1 MKKASKWQYQ
11 LAKIIYYILFGFVAF
26 FCVVS
31 FLCGEFLIGVLSFAL
46 AALFF
51 FIARK
56 QSSIVKH
63 YDNVVPAAS
72 SSSISPAVNAPA
84 DRSEK
89 AEEQIPPAADP
100 APVVPAVKTPAQA
113 QNVKKYKVAGVTH
126 YVDNILE
133 LAAENPDYD
142 LSKREFIAEDRVQ
155 ERVWKYFFAPQKV
168 ELVPEYDNPQDPKA
182 IKVIVDG
189 QHVGYI
195 KSGSCAHLRKVI
207 DQGGIVDID
216 CTIGGGPYKYV
227 ALEYD
232 DETDKEIYTLEK
244 DETHIFVHLDITEK
258 A

>member
-1 MKKASKWQYQ
+1 MKKFYRF
-11 LAKIIYYILFGFVAF
+11 LFRLFGAVIGFGAFLLILGGAPGAALAFGLLAVAF
-26 FCVVS
+26 FWKAKNIGKQDGGEQAEDALVVS
-31 FLCGEFLIGVLSFAL
+31 
-46 AALFF
+46 
-51 FIARK
+51 
-56 QSSIVKH
+56 
-63 YDNVVPAAS
+63 
-72 SSSISPAVNAPA
+72 
-84 DRSEK
+84 
-89 AEEQIPPAADP
+89 DP
-100 APVVPAVKTPAQA
+100 APVVPAAEAPAQA

-133 LAAENPDYD
+133 LATEDPDYD
-142 LSKREFIAEDRVQ
+142 LNKRELIAEGRVQ

-168 ELVPEYDNPQDPKA
+168 ELVPEDDNPQDPKA

-195 KSGSCAHLRKVI
+195 KSGSCAHLRKVM
-207 DQGGIVDID
+207 DRGGIVDID
-216 CTIGGGPYKYV
+216 CMIGGGPYKYV

>member
-1 MKKASKWQYQ
+1 MKKFYRF
-11 LAKIIYYILFGFVAF
+11 LFRLFGVVIGFGAFLLILGGAPGAALVFGLFAAAF
-26 FCVVS
+26 FWKAKS
-31 FLCGEFLIGVLSFAL
+31 MG
-46 AALFF
+46 
-51 FIARK
+51 K
-56 QSSIVKH
+56 QTATKTES
-63 YDNVVPAAS
+63 
-72 SSSISPAVNAPA
+72 
-84 DRSEK
+84 
-89 AEEQIPPAADP
+89 QIPPAADP
-100 APVVPAVKTPAQA
+100 APVVPAAEAPVQA

-126 YVDNILE
+126 YVDNVLE
-133 LAAENPDYD
+133 LATEDPDYD
-142 LSKREFIAEDRVQ
+142 LSKRELIAEDRVQ

-168 ELVPEYDNPQDPKA
+168 ELVPEDDNPQDPKA

-195 KSGSCAHLRKVI
+195 KSGSCAHLRKVM

-216 CTIGGGPYKYV
+216 CMIGGGPYKYV